1 MDKWKIV
8 LILVLAVVL
17 LHILIIKIFI
27 IGNTDNPPVA
37 KPADT
42 VQKADNDNI
51 PSIPEPVLP
60 KRQRKK

>member
-27 IGNTDNPPVA
+27 IGSNDVPASVKTAAASQVVENNTPPV
-37 KPADT
+37 
-42 VQKADNDNI
+42 
-51 PSIPEPVLP
+51 PEPPLP
-60 KRQRKK
+60 KRSRRK

>member
-27 IGNTDNPPVA
+27 IGSNDAPSSVKTAAPQVVENNTPPV
-37 KPADT
+37 
-42 VQKADNDNI
+42 
-51 PSIPEPVLP
+51 PEPPLP
-60 KRQRKK
+60 KRSRRK